1 MRHLIPLPILIVESP
16 TAHSLGYAGTMSGT
30 DAAASPAKM
39 DVGTTNVPLASGIG
53 TTTSLRVGGDA
64 GVVQEPHR
72 VDGTSLRGRVRRWS
86 TASAN
91 VLRPPAPTDE
101 EVPTVPPL
109 PVELEEQ
116 VAKELRVRMDLHD
129 DLVSLTG
136 LIATSST
143 FMFGQSRRVAI
154 LAE

>member
-1 MRHLIPLPILIVESP
+1 
-16 TAHSLGYAGTMSGT
+16 MSGT

-72 VDGTSLRGRVRRWS
+72 VDGVPNTNVTSLRGRVRRWS